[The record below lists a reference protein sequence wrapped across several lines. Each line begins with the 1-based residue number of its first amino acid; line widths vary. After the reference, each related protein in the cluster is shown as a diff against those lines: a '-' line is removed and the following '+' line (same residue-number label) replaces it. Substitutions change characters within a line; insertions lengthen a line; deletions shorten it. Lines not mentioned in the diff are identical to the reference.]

1 MPMGGAGCGLAQS
14 ITGLLE
20 QRQVNIEPSSFDLIE
35 PSRDPAFPRT
45 ISVSFAVGLPSVQR
59 TQEQQQ
65 AESLHEVSEAWGR
78 WSPQAPARHT
88 AVNTCPWMCF
98 PRFSQPEECS
108 MDTKQ
113 IVSGW
118 TPLGSTAT
126 VQRCLFSGAEP
137 SSTTLIS
144 LTHANATLQT
154 LCFNSKQT
162 ELLELCLGVH
172 LHRGI
177 RGCLGALP
185 IPASNPG
192 IQFGG
197 CSLMS
202 GSQKGSR
209 AAPGP
214 GEKTR
219 KGLGENCK
227 FSVWQRNFFPEAD
240 FLYRGCF
247 QAG

>member
-1 MPMGGAGCGLAQS
+1 MPMGGAGCGLARS

-78 WSPQAPARHT
+78 WSPQAPERHT
-88 AVNTCPWMCF
+88 AANTCPWNVLPKVF
-98 PRFSQPEECS
+98 PARG
-108 MDTKQ
+108 MLRALLHGHKQ

-126 VQRCLFSGAEP
+126 VQRCLLWGAEP

-227 FSVWQRNFFPEAD
+227 FSV
-240 FLYRGCF
+240 
-247 QAG
+247 